1 MVKCPLCDYE
11 GTEREVKAHISG
23 KSDSAHKGFVGD
35 DFEGY
40 FAARRNG
47 DSGVDGSSQN
57 TDGKKSGSKSTDSL
71 TEGDRGRA
79 AGSAARSSKSSGGK
93 RRVRSNGLPEI
104 RCGSCGREVKYPEM
118 MPYKATCPDCGT
130 EMREREAFEKLEEK
144 ADEPGKDE
152 FAEPV
157 EV

>member
-71 TEGDRGRA
+71 TEGDRGR
-79 AGSAARSSKSSGGK
+79 GGK
-93 RRVRSNGLPEI
+93 RRVKSNGLPEV

-118 MPYKATCPDCGT
+118 MPFKATCPGCGT
-130 EMREREAFEKLEEK
+130 QMREREAFEKLEEK

-152 FAEPV
+152 FAEPL